1 MASFQLLLQ
10 GFSNALSPENLLFAL
25 LGSVLGTLVGV
36 LPGIGPT
43 AGIAMLL
50 PVTSLVGPTQAI
62 IMLAAIYYGAAYGGS
77 TTSILMN
84 VPGEAAS
91 VVTTIDGYKM
101 ARQGKAGAALAI
113 AAISSFVAGT
123 VGLVG
128 LTLFAPALA
137 DAALKLGPPEYLGVM
152 VLSLSMIVSLCG
164 ASLARGLA
172 SAALGMLVALVGLDP
187 QVGISRL
194 TFGWT
199 PLTGGF
205 DMIAV
210 MMGLFAM
217 TEVFRNVTAG
227 TSAIS
232 SAPLTSLMIR
242 WSELRDCL
250 GAIFRS
256 VFVGFFLG
264 CLPGCSPSVISFIS
278 YDLERRVS
286 KHRGNFGKGAIQGVA
301 APEGANNACCA
312 GGFVPMLTL
321 GIPTSTSLA
330 VLLGGLMI
338 YGLQPGPLL
347 FIKQAG
353 FVWTVIASMY
363 IGNLILLVLNLPLV
377 GLWARL
383 VRVPYHIIAPLI
395 LLFCFLGT
403 YSVRNNFFDAGT
415 CLAFGLLGLLMEKAR
430 IPAIPMVLAL
440 ILGPLLEASLRQTIS
455 MGGGSL
461 GILWQRPLALLLLG
475 AGIVVTLLTLVARS
489 GWLGT
494 PLGVTSPSTGE
505 EDR

>member
-1 MASFQLLLQ
+1 MATLQLLLD
-10 GFSNALSPENLLFAL
+10 GFSNALSPQNLLFAL
-25 LGSVLGTLVGV
+25 IGSILGTLVGV

-50 PVTSLVGPTQAI
+50 PITAYLPPTPAI
-62 IMLAAIYYGAAYGGS
+62 IMLAAIYYGASYGGS

-91 VVTTIDGYKM
+91 VVTMIDGYQM
-101 ARQGKAGAALAI
+101 ARQGRGGAALAI
-113 AAISSFVAGT
+113 AAVSSFVAGT
-123 VGLVG
+123 AGLVG
-128 LTLFAPALA
+128 LCLFAPMLA
-137 DAALKLGPPEYLGVM
+137 EVALKLGPPEYLGLM
-152 VLSLSMIVSLCG
+152 ALSLSMIVNLSG
-164 ASLARGLA
+164 KSLARGLA
-172 SAALGMLVALVGLDP
+172 SAVLGILITLVGLDP
-187 QVGISRL
+187 QVGINRF

-199 PLTGGF
+199 RLMGGF

-210 MMGLFAM
+210 LMGLFAM
-217 TEVFRNVTAG
+217 TEVFKNVSTGATA
-227 TSAIS
+227 IY
-232 SAPLTSLMIR
+232 SAPLKSLMIK
-242 WSELRDCL
+242 WSELRECL
-250 GAIFRS
+250 GAILRS

-278 YDLERRVS
+278 YDLEKRVS
-286 KHRGNFGKGAIQGVA
+286 KNRANFGNGAIQGVA

-312 GGFVPMLTL
+312 GAFVPMLTL

-347 FIKQAG
+347 FFKQAK

-363 IGNLILLVLNLPLV
+363 IGNVILLILNLPLV
-377 GLWARL
+377 GMWAKL
-383 VRVPYHIIAPLI
+383 VKVPYHVIGPLI

-403 YSVRNNFFDAGT
+403 YSVRNSFFDVGT
-415 CLAFGLLGLLMEKAR
+415 CLVFGVIGLLLEKTE

-440 ILGPLLEASLRQTIS
+440 ILGPMIESSLRQTIS

-461 GILWQRPLALLLLG
+461 GILWGRPIALSLLG
-475 AGIVVTLLTLVARS
+475 AGIAVLVVTLAARS
-489 GWLGT
+489 RWL
-494 PLGVTSPSTGE
+494 TSRVHQP
-505 EDR
+505 